1 MPPGSVEK
9 STTDYA
15 RNNTAACPATIVA
28 ETSMYT
34 DYAVRYT
41 YTYAICRIPCRG
53 KVRNPHLFCF
63 MISINITS
71 LQEWSRILLRKYV
84 TCFMHTLTQIGGGCG
99 CDRGLG
105 QVGI

>member
-53 KVRNPHLFCF
+53 KVRNSHL
-63 MISINITS
+63 
-71 LQEWSRILLRKYV
+71 WHLLYDLHQHNKTAGMESYPA
-84 TCFMHTLTQIGGGCG
+84 
-99 CDRGLG
+99 
-105 QVGI
+105 